1 MVGNTVALTMIP
13 AFLFG
18 LIYFAVVIFC
28 VWKFYQILSRMNDN
42 FGRIKQ
48 AIDGTR
54 VKAPEE

>member
-1 MVGNTVALTMIP
+1 MIP

-42 FGRIKQ
+42 LGRIKQ